1 MKKIQGTCVVNSQI
15 DKISVVGRCC
25 NVVSVVMDRYSYF
38 GSDCQIVNTQI
49 GAFCSISDHV
59 FIGGAEHPMDWVS
72 TSPVFQNTRHSGPS
86 KRFAKFDLPKSK
98 RTIIGNDVWIGHA
111 VTIKQGVVIGD
122 GAVIG
127 SNSLVTKDV
136 PSYAVVGGV
145 PAKVI
150 KYRFPQ
156 EVIDRLEEIQW
167 WNLPDEKIT
176 KVVDLFH
183 IKNPSLEDINRYF
196 SENHNVVEMTGGGV
210 CVKISISYNNMLLK
224 RRAA

>member
-1 MKKIQGTCVVNSQI
+1 MYVKLKSFLLMKLFYLYSKFVKKIQGTCVINSTI
-15 DKISVVGRCC
+15 DKTSVVGTSC
-25 NVVSVVMDRYSYF
+25 NVVRLEMDKYSYF
-38 GSDCQIVNTQI
+38 GDNCQIVNAKI

-59 FIGGAEHPMDWVS
+59 FVGGAEHPMDWVS
-72 TSPVFQNTRHSGPS
+72 TSPVFQNVRHSGPS

-98 RTIIGNDVWIGHA
+98 KTVIGNDVWIGHG
-111 VTIKQGVVIGD
+111 VTIKQGVVVGD

-127 SNSLVTKDV
+127 SNAVVTKDV
-136 PSYAVVGGV
+136 PPYAVVGGI

-167 WNLPDEKIT
+167 WNLPDEEIT
-176 KVVDLFH
+176 KRIDFFH

-196 SENHNVVEMTGGGV
+196 PVE
-210 CVKISISYNNMLLK
+210 
-224 RRAA
+224 